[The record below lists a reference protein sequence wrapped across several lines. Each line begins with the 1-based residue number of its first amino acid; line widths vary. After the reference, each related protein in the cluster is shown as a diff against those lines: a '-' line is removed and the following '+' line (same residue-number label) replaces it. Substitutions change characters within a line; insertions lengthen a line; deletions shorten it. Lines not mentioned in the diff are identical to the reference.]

1 MYKKKLL
8 IILIIIAILSVM
20 TVISNATT
28 NGVITGETV
37 KLREGP
43 SLDAGLV
50 TLLSVDNKV
59 EVLGKEGDWYQ
70 VKYREYEGYVY
81 ADYIDVDGEVVDN
94 TATTNQVA
102 NNTTENVV
110 NTVYNTA
117 SNETIPQENVV
128 ANNTVNNTTVDTT
141 NTETQNSII
150 GTNQKILEEIEL
162 KILPLINAE
171 TLQTLTKD
179 TIVTVDDEANGW
191 AFIST
196 DSVSGWIRADKLT
209 AEETNQTSTEQ
220 TNTTEP
226 AEQTPATTEP
236 QTGYISAS
244 SVDVRASASTSANVV
259 TTLTRNTE
267 VTIEG
272 EENGWTR
279 ITTSTGVSG
288 YVSSEYISDEQV
300 QATNRSDTERTQKI
314 VELPNTATDVTETEE
329 VNTVV
334 NKGEEVVDYAK
345 TLLGKDYVYGGV
357 GPNSF
362 DCSGFTQYVY
372 KKFGINLS
380 HSASAQAN
388 IGTTVS
394 KSDLQLGDMVFFSQ
408 GGSSIGH
415 VGIFVG
421 NNSFIHAAN
430 PQKGVVITSLADGYY
445 TSNYKT
451 AKRVL

>member
-43 SLDAGLV
+43 SLDDGLV

-81 ADYIDVDGEVVDN
+81 ADYIDVDGELVDN

-141 NTETQNSII
+141 NTETQNSVI

-244 SVDVRASASTSANVV
+244 SVNVRASASTSANVV

>member
-70 VKYREYEGYVY
+70 VRYRDYEGYVY

-94 TATTNQVA
+94 TATTNQVT
-102 NNTTENVV
+102 NNTIENVV
-110 NTVYNTA
+110 NTVENTV
-117 SNETIPQENVV
+117 SNEVAPQENVV
-128 ANNTVNNTTVDTT
+128 DNNTITNTTVDTT
-141 NTETQNSII
+141 NDEPQNSVI

-244 SVDVRASASTSANVV
+244 SVNVRASASTSANVV

-300 QATNRSDTERTQKI
+300 QATNRSDSERTQKI

>member
-110 NTVYNTA
+110 NTVENTV
-117 SNETIPQENVV
+117 SNEVAPQENVV
-128 ANNTVNNTTVDTT
+128 DNNTITNTTVDTT
-141 NTETQNSII
+141 NDEPQNSVI

-244 SVDVRASASTSANVV
+244 SVNVRASASTSANVV

-451 AKRVL
+451 SKRVL

>member
-70 VKYREYEGYVY
+70 VRYRDYEGYVY

-94 TATTNQVA
+94 TATTNQVT
-102 NNTTENVV
+102 NNTIENVV
-110 NTVYNTA
+110 NTVENTV
-117 SNETIPQENVV
+117 SNEVAPQENVV
-128 ANNTVNNTTVDTT
+128 DNNTRTNTTVDTT
-141 NTETQNSII
+141 NDEPQNSVI

-196 DSVSGWIRADKLT
+196 DLVSGWIRADKLI
-209 AEETNQTSTEQ
+209 AEEANQTSTEQ
-220 TNTTEP
+220 TNNTEP

-244 SVDVRASASTSANVV
+244 SVNVRASASTSANVV

-300 QATNRSDTERTQKI
+300 QATNRSDSERTQKI

-451 AKRVL
+451 SKRVL

>member
-244 SVDVRASASTSANVV
+244 SVNVRASASTSANVV

-300 QATNRSDTERTQKI
+300 QATNRSDTERTQK
-314 VELPNTATDVTETEE
+314 N
-329 VNTVV
+329 
-334 NKGEEVVDYAK
+334 
-345 TLLGKDYVYGGV
+345 
-357 GPNSF
+357 
-362 DCSGFTQYVY
+362 CR
-372 KKFGINLS
+372 
-380 HSASAQAN
+380 
-388 IGTTVS
+388 
-394 KSDLQLGDMVFFSQ
+394 
-408 GGSSIGH
+408 
-415 VGIFVG
+415 
-421 NNSFIHAAN
+421 
-430 PQKGVVITSLADGYY
+430 ITKYC
-445 TSNYKT
+445 N
-451 AKRVL
+451 